1 MYLHKE
7 KMKPKKIIILTI
19 IVLIGIM
26 GATVS
31 CRHDISYQQIWCIK
45 NPDGKDNAN
54 TLFYPYGFTLMHDS
68 ISLQSYRGINEST
81 LRIADNVGCLLYT
94 SDAADD

>member
-1 MYLHKE
+1 
-7 KMKPKKIIILTI
+7 
-19 IVLIGIM
+19 M

-68 ISLQSYRGINEST
+68 ISLQSYRGIN
-81 LRIADNVGCLLYT
+81 
-94 SDAADD
+94 